1 MGTMKRTWQS
11 VWLAAAAALAVAG
24 CATAISQETLKTV
37 DKDIRFEQVLENPEA
52 YRGKVVLLGGEI
64 INTEN
69 VPNKTVITV
78 LQRSLGYNQ
87 KPDSEGE
94 SKGRFIV
101 STPDFLDPAIYRPR
115 RKITVVGSVRGKEVR
130 QLGELEYAYPVI
142 EKKELHIWP
151 VEGAP
156 GTSPRFHFG
165 IGIGKTF

>member
-1 MGTMKRTWQS
+1 MKRTWQS

-37 DKDIRFEQVLENPEA
+37 DKDIRFEQVLENPDA

-64 INTEN
+64 ISTEN

-94 SKGRFIV
+94 
-101 STPDFLDPAIYRPR
+101 
-115 RKITVVGSVRGKEVR
+115 
-130 QLGELEYAYPVI
+130 
-142 EKKELHIWP
+142 
-151 VEGAP
+151 
-156 GTSPRFHFG
+156 
-165 IGIGKTF
+165 

>member
-1 MGTMKRTWQS
+1 MKTIKRTCPRA
-11 VWLAAAAALAVAG
+11 WLVAVATLAVAG
-24 CATAISQETLKTV
+24 CAAVISQDTLETV
-37 DKDIRFEQVLENPEA
+37 DKEIRFEQVLENPDA

-64 INTEN
+64 IKTEN
-69 VPNKTVITV
+69 VPDKTVITV

-101 STPDFLDPAIYRPR
+101 STPDFLDPAIYRPG
-115 RKITVVGSVRGKEVR
+115 RKITVVGSVMGKEVR
-130 QLGELEYAYPVI
+130 PLGELEYVYPVI

-156 GTSPRFHFG
+156 ATSPRFHFG